1 MIVNHHFDSQQIAIV
16 AFIHNL
22 NNASQHFENLIP
34 MLENTSTNSYFVLSE
49 TKFPTL
55 KITRRCFL
63 SLANWKSLWD
73 LRNVQSHLI
82 NFRSIARFF
91 SCLL

>member
-16 AFIHNL
+16 AFTHNL

-34 MLENTSTNSYFVLSE
+34 MLENTSSNSYFVLSE

-55 KITRRCFL
+55 KITRSCFL

-73 LRNVQSHLI
+73 PSERTKPFN
-82 NFRSIARFF
+82 
-91 SCLL
+91 

>member
-34 MLENTSTNSYFVLSE
+34 MLENTSSNSYFVLSE
-49 TKFPTL
+49 TKFPTV

-91 SCLL
+91 CCLL

>member
-34 MLENTSTNSYFVLSE
+34 MLENTSSNSYFVLSE

-91 SCLL
+91 CCLL

>member
-34 MLENTSTNSYFVLSE
+34 MLENTSSNSYFVLSE

-55 KITRRCFL
+55 KITRSCFL

-73 LRNVQSHLI
+73 PSDRTKPFN
-82 NFRSIARFF
+82 
-91 SCLL
+91 

>member
-34 MLENTSTNSYFVLSE
+34 MLENTSSNSYFVLSE
-49 TKFPTL
+49 TKFPTV

-82 NFRSIARFF
+82 NFRSIAHFF